1 MNSISDRLDSL
12 MRSRGIRGQ
21 SQLARE
27 TGVGQS
33 TINRILK
40 SGDSYSP
47 SWETLRR
54 LAAFFHVTEAWL
66 AEGRGDPQGRVTLQ
80 LHDVGPDCDEMLSTV
95 VWLFRRLRPEMRQTV
110 LALLRELDKPHR

>member
-21 SQLARE
+21 SQLARDS
-27 TGVGQS
+27 GVGQS

-40 SGDSYSP
+40 KGDQYSP

-66 AEGRGDPQGRVTLQ
+66 AEGRGDPQGRVLLQ
-80 LHDVGPDCDEMLSTV
+80 VQDQDAGLDDEVTAAL
-95 VWLFRRLRPEMRQTV
+95 WLLRRLRPEMRQIV
-110 LALLRELDKPHR
+110 LTLLRELDSSHH